1 MNQVTLDVPLALQ
14 NLIKANN
21 MLLKSYQNQ
30 LMQEIQ
36 EANVQMMNLLRI
48 YPANGW
54 RLDMEN
60 MKYVRVEEEST
71 TTQVTDPDGF
81 AVGE

>member
-1 MNQVTLDVPLALQ
+1 MSTKQVTVDVPLALQ

-21 MLLKSYQNQ
+21 TLLKSYQSQ

-36 EANVQMMNLLRI
+36 EANMQMMRMLQI
-48 YPANGW
+48 DPANGW

-60 MKYVRVEEEST
+60 MMYVRIEEEPTENAS
-71 TTQVTDPDGF
+71 VT
-81 AVGE
+81 E